1 VCRHLAYI
9 GAATPLRRLL
19 FDAEHSLAR
28 QAARPRFQLAG
39 NDNPHGWGVAW
50 YSEADTPAIDS
61 APMVH
66 HSTAP
71 IWEDDVPPSI
81 EHADVVACVAAAR
94 LASPGTVEIDA
105 RNNAPFVSGEWS
117 FSMNGWAFVDDPRR
131 ERALRDALT
140 PARAATLAG
149 DTDSEVL
156 FGLILEH
163 LDAGESPA
171 EAVAKVNALVEPGP
185 GVRVNMLLTDGRRVI
200 ATANGNSLFTA
211 LTDTGIRIASEPTED
226 ATSWKRVA
234 DLSIIEADRECMTI
248 ESL

>member
-1 VCRHLAYI
+1 VCRHLAYV
-9 GAATPLRRLL
+9 GAATPLRPLL
-19 FDAEHSLAR
+19 FEAEHSLAR

-50 YSEADTPAIDS
+50 YSDSEPVPAL
-61 APMVH
+61 H
-66 HSTAP
+66 HSTRP
-71 IWEDDVPPSI
+71 IWEDDVPPSV
-81 EHADVVACVAAAR
+81 EKAEAVACVAAAR
-94 LASPGTVEIDA
+94 LASPGTVEVDA
-105 RNNAPFVSGEWS
+105 RNNAPFVSSAWA

-140 PARAATLAG
+140 PARAAALVG

-156 FGLILEH
+156 FGLILER

-185 GVRVNMLLTDGRRVI
+185 GVLVNMLLTDGTRVI
-200 ATANGNSLFTA
+200 ATANGNSLFTKESDEGVH
-211 LTDTGIRIASEPTED
+211 LASEPTED
-226 ATSWKRVA
+226 PASWKRVA
-234 DLSIIEADRECMTI
+234 DLSIIEAGRDGMII